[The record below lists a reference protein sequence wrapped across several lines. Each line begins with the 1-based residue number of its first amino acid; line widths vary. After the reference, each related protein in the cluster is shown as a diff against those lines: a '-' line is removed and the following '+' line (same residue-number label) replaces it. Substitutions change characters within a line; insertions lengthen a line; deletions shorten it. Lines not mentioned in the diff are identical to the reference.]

1 MQMMQT
7 TFLLWVRIVRA
18 ITNNLPRDPKRGGG
32 AKRRLFL
39 VDEDEDEYDET
50 FQDVNRVDM
59 ELDFLKDDDNEGDFV
74 KSQENENEV
83 QTNDSDD
90 ELGNEDDIL
99 IQERLQEI
107 PESKKRGPTMLPVVR
122 MRKVDD
128 REIIICNEFG
138 QSVGPVTNEKDVV
151 GRFSRFL
158 GTIARNHSYAP
169 LIHSSW
175 HKVPHKDKIWEYVL
189 DILTSY
195 INADLRKKHFYQ
207 FRDNKT
213 RWKNRPKNIPE
224 GDFAQLLRLWNNT
237 NVKKRCLRAKEMRM
251 SQKNMHTAGPKS
263 FARIRDEKE
272 QMKKYKSSENESAS
286 IDPFMIVI
294 NKENNG
300 YCRLN
305 GRGVTN
311 RLIKKINCG
320 DTTNMF
326 PEGIMESFNASFEG
340 QKNEL
345 LEMIKEL
352 DEEHERKRIE
362 LEAIQLDIK
371 NQQEHLEATMQ
382 KLMEQLPLKD

>member
-1 MQMMQT
+1 MMQT

-18 ITNNLPRDPKRGGG
+18 ITNNLPRDPKR
-32 AKRRLFL
+32 
-39 VDEDEDEYDET
+39 
-50 FQDVNRVDM
+50 VDM

-74 KSQENENEV
+74 KS
-83 QTNDSDD
+83 
-90 ELGNEDDIL
+90 
-99 IQERLQEI
+99 QEI

-189 DILTSY
+189 
-195 INADLRKKHFYQ
+195 
-207 FRDNKT
+207 
-213 RWKNRPKNIPE
+213 
-224 GDFAQLLRLWNNT
+224 
-237 NVKKRCLRAKEMRM
+237 KRCLRAKEMRM